1 MQKNQNSM
9 SIINW
14 DLASKLK
21 PSAHITINK
30 SRPKAYGSTVYL
42 NDGTSFEIE
51 LYNPTGRLF
60 LAKIKVNGSY
70 ISQAGIIIKPG
81 QRIFLERFI
90 DSDKKFKFETYEV
103 DANSPEVM
111 QAIATNGD
119 IVVEF
124 YPERLKTTIN
134 TYPQTWTT
142 TPYYQQNG
150 LNVNSTSGM
159 RRVNLTGSASSCS
172 ANSYYSNTASFGG
185 STVNNISMQVAG
197 SLETG
202 RVEAGEKSDQELVN
216 GYADF
221 ANHFESQSVWKIMS
235 LSLKPVEA
243 GEIRQYCTG
252 CRTRIKKSSWKFCPT
267 CGESLKD

>member
-1 MQKNQNSM
+1 M

-21 PSAHITINK
+21 PAAHITINK
-30 SRPKAYGSTVYL
+30 SRPKAYGSIVYL

-51 LYNPTGRLF
+51 LYNPTVRLF

-103 DANSPEVM
+103 GANSPEVM
-111 QAIATNGD
+111 QAIANNGD

-150 LNVNSTSGM
+150 LNVNSTGRM
-159 RRVNLTGSASSCS
+159 GTVNLAGSGVTTSSASSYS
-172 ANSYYSNTASFGG
+172 ADVYYSNTASFGG

-216 GYADF
+216 GYGDF
-221 ANHFESQSVWKIMS
+221 ANHFESQSVWKIMP